1 MFISMIMKYG
11 CSKRCSTFGEKRK
24 IDAGWNGWS
33 GVEESKCL
41 AQYVLRRSQ
50 LVGIRHIGAHTHGQ
64 RDSSMVHLTYN
75 SQFERASNLINLFR
89 VKRNWGIATAVA
101 VAAEWMKVE
110 SCQQIGWDL
119 NATVVWAKTSCGR
132 VLGCQQWW
140 PVDDNSNGMVWIEDG
155 KTPI

>member
-1 MFISMIMKYG
+1 MFQTMFDIRRKA
-11 CSKRCSTFGEKRK
+11 KDRC
-24 IDAGWNGWS
+24 WLNGWMD
-33 GVEESKCL
+33 GVEGSKCL

-89 VKRNWGIATAVA
+89 VKRNWGIATV
-101 VAAEWMKVE
+101 VAAAAAERIKVE

-119 NATVVWAKTSCGR
+119 NATVVSEDELWPCAGAGLPTMMAR
-132 VLGCQQWW
+132 WW
-140 PVDDNSNGMVWIEDG
+140 QFKWNGVDVDG